1 MATGQGYNQVRKK
14 FAKFRIAVTGR
25 WAISFPT
32 SALTI
37 AIGAAFA
44 IERELLLVPDNLN
57 SRLLIIACGELI
69 AVLYLF
75 TIQAILLGSR
85 KTKPQKLSNCF
96 FVWFSTG
103 IIRGISAAFYAH
115 FVLNLN
121 FEFLTRISNATLF
134 TGFTLLALAFYA
146 GTIEKNQIE
155 NRALRSLTDFLEH
168 DELELS
174 DSEISERNEAL
185 DELKKYILPK
195 ANLLQKIA
203 RDLEN
208 QELNIKKE
216 SLKALW
222 KQSEQLALSI
232 EAERKSLI
240 RKQLNRE
247 QSHKYAGIRVT
258 YLTGL
263 FPKTISVRITMLVFI
278 FGALAAQLPRNGLA
292 GAKFAIANGFVI
304 MMMLFVFSRIS
315 RRLSGIPLILIYPIA
330 YGAIFTWQF
339 WILKYQSE
347 LGFNLINPNSP
358 IAGALKTLINVYVPS
373 VIASLITDSSRE
385 REALTAANKSIRAR
399 VENLIDSTEQL
410 KNKVIA
416 ARFGVIQGKISGVIM
431 ALQIMQDDDLNK
443 DGILRSNQFLTQTI
457 TLIDEAILEL
467 NNLGLQKNE
476 V

>member
-1 MATGQGYNQVRKK
+1 
-14 FAKFRIAVTGR
+14 
-25 WAISFPT
+25 
-32 SALTI
+32 
-37 AIGAAFA
+37 
-44 IERELLLVPDNLN
+44 
-57 SRLLIIACGELI
+57 
-69 AVLYLF
+69 
-75 TIQAILLGSR
+75 
-85 KTKPQKLSNCF
+85 
-96 FVWFSTG
+96 
-103 IIRGISAAFYAH
+103 
-115 FVLNLN
+115 
-121 FEFLTRISNATLF
+121 
-134 TGFTLLALAFYA
+134 
-146 GTIEKNQIE
+146 
-155 NRALRSLTDFLEH
+155 
-168 DELELS
+168 
-174 DSEISERNEAL
+174 
-185 DELKKYILPK
+185 
-195 ANLLQKIA
+195 
-203 RDLEN
+203 
-208 QELNIKKE
+208 
-216 SLKALW
+216 
-222 KQSEQLALSI
+222 
-232 EAERKSLI
+232 
-240 RKQLNRE
+240 
-247 QSHKYAGIRVT
+247 
-258 YLTGL
+258 
-263 FPKTISVRITMLVFI
+263 
-278 FGALAAQLPRNGLA
+278 
-292 GAKFAIANGFVI
+292 